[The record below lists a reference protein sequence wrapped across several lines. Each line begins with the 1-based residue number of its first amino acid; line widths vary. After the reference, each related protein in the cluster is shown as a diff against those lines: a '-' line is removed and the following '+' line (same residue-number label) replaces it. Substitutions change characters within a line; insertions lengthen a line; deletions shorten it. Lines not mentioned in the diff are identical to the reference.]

1 MVQVLLPAR
10 LLQEAAACAV
20 LGAALGAARAF
31 LPVRGRAAF
40 APDVLLSGA
49 VLLVCQSYAAGYSA
63 AGVLRWYMAAAAFAA
78 ALCAAGVLGVPLR
91 ALGRG
96 IGAVLRCSLCAAAAL
111 RRKLPANYAGTRK
124 EPQKNPKRTCQ
135 TSGHCCIIQTYQSK
149 RTDAEGLLFR
159 QERKAMTNTGRK
171 KRRKNAVVTMAFRL
185 FFVLLLLSMLA
196 AYISNQVT
204 ISSKRAELE
213 TLNEQVAQQQTENQE
228 LQRVLS
234 GDADQ
239 ITEWV
244 ARDSYNYAAPNE
256 RIFVDVTGN

>member
-49 VLLVCQSYAAGYSA
+49 VLLACQSYAAGYSA

-96 IGAVLRCSLCAAAAL
+96 IGAVLRRFAVQPVRRRAAAKTARKL
-111 RRKLPANYAGTRK
+111 RRNAERTAKKSKKNLPNQRALLYNS
-124 EPQKNPKRTCQ
+124 NV
-135 TSGHCCIIQTYQSK
+135 SK
-149 RTDAEGLLFR
+149 
-159 QERKAMTNTGRK
+159 
-171 KRRKNAVVTMAFRL
+171 
-185 FFVLLLLSMLA
+185 
-196 AYISNQVT
+196 
-204 ISSKRAELE
+204 
-213 TLNEQVAQQQTENQE
+213 
-228 LQRVLS
+228 
-234 GDADQ
+234 
-239 ITEWV
+239 
-244 ARDSYNYAAPNE
+244 
-256 RIFVDVTGN
+256 

>member
-1 MVQVLLPAR
+1 MNKKWI
-10 LLQEAAACAV
+10 
-20 LGAALGAARAF
+20 
-31 LPVRGRAAF
+31 
-40 APDVLLSGA
+40 
-49 VLLVCQSYAAGYSA
+49 SA
-63 AGVLRWYMAAAAFAA
+63 
-78 ALCAAGVLGVPLR
+78 
-91 ALGRG
+91 
-96 IGAVLRCSLCAAAAL
+96 CAAAAL
-111 RRKLPANYAGTRK
+111 RLKLPANYAGTRK

-135 TSGHCCIIQTYQSK
+135 TSAVCCIIQTYQSK
-149 RTDAEGLLFR
+149 RRDAEGLLFR

-171 KRRKNAVVTMAFRL
+171 KRRKNAVVTMALRL

>member
-10 LLQEAAACAV
+10 LLQEAAACAA
-20 LGAALGAARAF
+20 LGAALGAVRAF

-40 APDVLLSGA
+40 VPDMLLSGA

-63 AGVLRWYMAAAAFAA
+63 AGVLRWYMVLAAFAA
-78 ALCAAGVLGVPLR
+78 ALCT
-91 ALGRG
+91 
-96 IGAVLRCSLCAAAAL
+96 AAAL
-111 RRKLPANYAGTRK
+111 RAKPPANYAGTQK

-135 TSGHCCIIQTYQSK
+135 TGGHCCIIQTYQSK

-159 QERKAMTNTGRK
+159 QEHKAMTNTGRK

>member
-1 MVQVLLPAR
+1 MKAKRWISLLLAVSMMLGVLAMPAS
-10 LLQEAAACAV
+10 AAAQQPESTAV
-20 LGAALGAARAF
+20 VSEALPDAAELTAAEDENDIVNIRIRATGN
-31 LPVRGRAAF
+31 LVYG
-40 APDVLLSGA
+40 SGT
-49 VLLVCQSYAAGYSA
+49 Q
-63 AGVLRWYMAAAAFAA
+63 
-78 ALCAAGVLGVPLR
+78 
-91 ALGRG
+91 
-96 IGAVLRCSLCAAAAL
+96 
-111 RRKLPANYAGTRK
+111 K

-135 TSGHCCIIQTYQSK
+135 TGGHCCIIQTYQSK

>member
-78 ALCAAGVLGVPLR
+78 ALCTAGVLGVPLR

-96 IGAVLRCSLCAAAAL
+96 IGAVLSRILHRFAVQPVRRRRAAAKTARKL
-111 RRKLPANYAGTRK
+111 RRNAERTAKKSKKNLPNQRALLYNS
-124 EPQKNPKRTCQ
+124 NV
-135 TSGHCCIIQTYQSK
+135 SK
-149 RTDAEGLLFR
+149 
-159 QERKAMTNTGRK
+159 
-171 KRRKNAVVTMAFRL
+171 
-185 FFVLLLLSMLA
+185 
-196 AYISNQVT
+196 
-204 ISSKRAELE
+204 
-213 TLNEQVAQQQTENQE
+213 
-228 LQRVLS
+228 
-234 GDADQ
+234 
-239 ITEWV
+239 
-244 ARDSYNYAAPNE
+244 
-256 RIFVDVTGN
+256 